1 MIHHGNEQVEQH
13 HNIDNRVGAKHQHA
27 PESGEDLNAI
37 QLKAVQIYQAKD
49 SPEKGLSCLK

>member
-27 PESGEDLNAI
+27 PESCKDLNAI
-37 QLKAVQIYQAKD
+37 QLKAVQIY
-49 SPEKGLSCLK
+49 